1 MRVRSEAPLLQFL
14 HSSFLFL
21 KMSSLHTSAALLK
34 PFADL
39 AAGEKPLLAVR
50 IVPSAA
56 VAGVG
61 ERRPFHLALLIDVS
75 GSMDGE
81 RITAVRTTLQ
91 LLVEALQDDD
101 VLTLISYQSTANVV
115 AQGAVITETN
125 RGNLVTAV
133 NNLTANGGTNL
144 EAAIL
149 ALHRITH
156 PTTSCHDLPPPA
168 PVDAVFLLTDGFI
181 NQGLTSPAA
190 LLSMLMAAV
199 PEGTPVHTL
208 GYGADHNARMLRDM
222 SMQTRASYTYADASE
237 LLPSIVGDI
246 LAGLATEVG
255 RCGRLTIET
264 TGWRCLEL
272 GAAIGSYNVG
282 TLIDGKD
289 QWIVLEGPEGAT
301 EPPSL
306 VFSWKTSVTAPFS
319 NTVVT
324 VDPDSMTSVTVA
336 EQVAR
341 VRVAAALSA
350 ATDAIEAGSV
360 ASTVT
365 ALEALRTELQ
375 SSSAAG
381 TLFVVQLLAQVEE
394 MLVTLRRAAAAP
406 PTLHRVLGFG
416 GAVGGGCAAA
426 PSLAPIVTRMAS
438 NTVALSC
445 QRGYVSMV
453 SSQAPEEEEPF
464 EPTGLASPT
473 AHPSDA
479 AGVTGGG
486 MATPRSEAPA
496 VTGGG
501 SATPASRT
509 YSFASPTQRTM
520 TQDMRNRYTQSRH

>member
-1 MRVRSEAPLLQFL
+1 
-14 HSSFLFL
+14 
-21 KMSSLHTSAALLK
+21 MSSLHTSAALLK

-50 IVPSAA
+50 IVPAAA

-61 ERRPFHLALLIDVS
+61 AARRPFHLALLIDVS
-75 GSMDGE
+75 GSMEGE
-81 RITAVRTTLQ
+81 RIAAVRTTLQ
-91 LLVEALQDDD
+91 LLVEALHDDD
-101 VLTLISYQSTANVV
+101 VLTLISYQSSANVL
-115 AQGAVITETN
+115 AQGAVVTETS
-125 RGNLVTAV
+125 RSGLVAAV
-133 NNLTANGGTNL
+133 NGLTANGGTNL
-144 EAAIL
+144 EAAIH
-149 ALHRITH
+149 ALHEITH
-156 PTTSCHDLPPPA
+156 PNATLACEGVVAPA

-181 NQGLTSPAA
+181 NQGLTSSSA
-190 LLSMLMAAV
+190 LLTLLTAAV
-199 PEGTPVHTL
+199 PSGTPIHTL
-208 GYGADHNARMLRDM
+208 GYGAEHNARMLRDM
-222 SMQTRASYTYADASE
+222 SMRTRASYTYADASE

-255 RCGRLTIET
+255 RCGRLSMEGA
-264 TGWRCLEL
+264 GWTCLEL
-272 GAAIGSYNVG
+272 GATAAGYDVG

-301 EPPSL
+301 SPPTL
-306 VFSWKTSVTAPFS
+306 VFSWKETATAPLS

-324 VDPDSMTSVTVA
+324 IDPDSMTTVQVA

-350 ATDAIEAGSV
+350 ATDALEAGSV
-360 ASTVT
+360 APAVS
-365 ALEALRTELQ
+365 ALEALRAELQ
-375 SSSAAG
+375 ASSAAG

-394 MLVTLRRAAAAP
+394 MLETLRHAATAP
-406 PTLHRVLGFG
+406 PTLHRVRGLGG
-416 GAVGGGCAAA
+416 AAVGGGCATA

-464 EPTGLASPT
+464 EPTGIASPT
-473 AHPSDA
+473 AGGA
-479 AGVTGGG
+479 A
-486 MATPRSEAPA
+486 
-496 VTGGG
+496 TGGG
-501 SATPASRT
+501 SAIATPAATSRT